1 MTETNVMK
9 WPLRKCS
16 EKLSKETELAACL
29 SRETIGNFQ
38 KHSPMDLIQEGDNL
52 KILSVSD
59 FHDEWE
65 MKAWKKIVDKC
76 HEVADRIKECKDVRV
91 VTTVDE
97 RLAGQDTNLTL
108 VELVPANESFE
119 YIHEPKM
126 DIESFLLLIGAILST
141 GFGFSLYTW
150 RGCRWKRYKNDGK
163 CCYFGFKSKI
173 EDPEARRVTRVVDDQ
188 RTDRELI
195 VQLMENNAILN
206 TEVRK
211 INQTLLQVIGAVGPI
226 RTDVKTLQTG
236 LEKFKKKN
244 KHELKNIVS

>member
-1 MTETNVMK
+1 MK
-9 WPLRKCS
+9 WPFRKCS

-38 KHSPMDLIQEGDNL
+38 KRSPMDLIHDGDNL

-59 FHDEWE
+59 INDKWE

-76 HEVADRIKECKDVRV
+76 HEMTDHIQECKDVRV

-97 RLAGQDTNLTL
+97 RLAGQDTTITL

-119 YIHEPKM
+119 YINEPDM

-150 RGCRWKRYKNDGK
+150 RGCRWKRYKKDGK
-163 CCYFGFKSKI
+163 CCFFGFKSKI
-173 EDPEARRVTRVVDDQ
+173 EDPETKRVTRLEDGRQ
-188 RTDRELI
+188 TDRALI
-195 VQLMENNAILN
+195 DQAAKNVAILSV
-206 TEVRK
+206 EVRK

-226 RTDVKTLQTG
+226 RTD
-236 LEKFKKKN
+236 
-244 KHELKNIVS
+244 I